1 MIVWLR
7 GSSDRAP
14 PCRADV
20 VDRHP
25 DCELAGCAQPRPGQ
39 MWCGLIHPAF
49 PVQTGTIDH
58 LGRGQLLH
66 DLDLGDGRTVPLT
79 GRLVPCL
86 RAAGHCTARRLDD
99 GATTS
104 IGCGLGLAIDG
115 GLPVVRL
122 ACADDGAARRRTKA
136 AQTDVTADPSPLE
149 ECAEA
154 GDLWVAA
161 DQPGQSTGGGE
172 SAHASAHPRAGGRWG
187 VRFTAARRKMDLNPR
202 NRSTQNCP

>member
-25 DCELAGCAQPRPGQ
+25 DCDLAGCAQPRPGQ

-58 LGRGQLLH
+58 LGRGLRLRE
-66 DLDLGDGRTVPLT
+66 LDLGDGRTVPLT
-79 GRLVPCL
+79 GILVPCL
-86 RAAGHCTARRLDD
+86 PAVGHCTARRLDD

-122 ACADDGAARRRTKA
+122 ACADDCAARRRA
-136 AQTDVTADPSPLE
+136 PCRRGGHGSAFSSRRWSPLPIGARF
-149 ECAEA
+149 C
-154 GDLWVAA
+154 G
-161 DQPGQSTGGGE
+161 TTY
-172 SAHASAHPRAGGRWG
+172 RGGRLGSLSSW
-187 VRFTAARRKMDLNPR
+187 KMRTRLCASSATSGGAEPSMVKR
-202 NRSTQNCP
+202 C